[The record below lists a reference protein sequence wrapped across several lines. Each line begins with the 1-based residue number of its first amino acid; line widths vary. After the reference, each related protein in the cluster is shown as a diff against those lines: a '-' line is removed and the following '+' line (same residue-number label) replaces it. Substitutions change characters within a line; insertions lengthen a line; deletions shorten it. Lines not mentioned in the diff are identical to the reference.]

1 MTTATSTASAAWPK
15 SSRASRRSSR
25 PCPSSVSSPVRRP
38 ATAARRP
45 GDRRHLRA
53 GRRRLRAAVADVA
66 DDQLRAGRVR
76 DAACLLR
83 PRGDEVRRLVVPD
96 GDAGRLRRLASR
108 ARPAVQAAGGGSGD
122 TPRRPAARHLDHR
135 ARDPDE
141 GGREGVLRRGRPT
154 VPRGLGDDQP
164 ASCRDGRIGAE
175 PGHHCGGG
183 AHRGGS
189 AVLPRRHA
197 HRPTHAGHRAEPG
210 ARARARH
217 PGRPH
222 GALHLPH
229 QRRPG
234 GPRFVS
240 GEPDLPRQIHQRR
253 DARPGRL
260 RRRHRRG
267 LQPGAR
273 RHRRRAA
280 ARRSGQLRCRVPLG
294 AVPGRHPAV
303 SPHRRDPL
311 AAAGVARASGR
322 AHRMRRVLL
331 FVGVALLIA
340 APFGL
345 KPYGIY
351 LLSLWAVMTIAA
363 IGLNLTLGYA
373 GQISLAQA
381 SFVGIGAYTAALLTT
396 QGWPLGAA
404 FAVAALLCFVIG
416 WLLGYPA
423 LRVAHHY
430 LAFVTLSFATLVF
443 LVLRNEEWLT
453 KGVYGIS
460 GIPAP
465 APLGWSTKAPQ
476 DFYFFCLGVLALASI
491 AAWWLLR
498 SPWGRAFTALREN
511 PIRASSLGIDT
522 RRYTLMAFAIGSAL
536 GGVAGVLYA
545 PLVQFIEPTAFTLGL
560 SFNLL
565 LMVIVGGAGR
575 FFGPF
580 LGAAVS
586 VLLPEWLRFSEGL
599 YLMLYAVFVMVL
611 LAFFPSGLLGLAERL
626 RTSGRGPRSPRA
638 EEVVRRH

>member
-1 MTTATSTASAAWPK
+1 M
-15 SSRASRRSSR
+15 RA
-25 PCPSSVSSPVRRP
+25 VLGFIV
-38 ATAARRP
+38 
-45 GDRRHLRA
+45 
-53 GRRRLRAAVADVA
+53 
-66 DDQLRAGRVR
+66 
-76 DAACLLR
+76 
-83 PRGDEVRRLVVPD
+83 LVV
-96 GDAGRLRRLASR
+96 L
-108 ARPAVQAAGGGSGD
+108 V
-122 TPRRPAARHLDHR
+122 
-135 ARDPDE
+135 
-141 GGREGVLRRGRPT
+141 
-154 VPRGLGDDQP
+154 
-164 ASCRDGRIGAE
+164 
-175 PGHHCGGG
+175 
-183 AHRGGS
+183 
-189 AVLPRRHA
+189 
-197 HRPTHAGHRAEPG
+197 
-210 ARARARH
+210 
-217 PGRPH
+217 
-222 GALHLPH
+222 
-229 QRRPG
+229 
-234 GPRFVS
+234 
-240 GEPDLPRQIHQRR
+240 
-253 DARPGRL
+253 
-260 RRRHRRG
+260 
-267 LQPGAR
+267 
-273 RHRRRAA
+273 
-280 ARRSGQLRCRVPLG
+280 
-294 AVPGRHPAV
+294 
-303 SPHRRDPL
+303 
-311 AAAGVARASGR
+311 
-322 AHRMRRVLL
+322 
-331 FVGVALLIA
+331 A

-404 FAVAALLCFVIG
+404 FALAAVLCFVIG

-443 LVLRNEEWLT
+443 LVMRNEEWLT

-460 GIPAP
+460 GIPRP
-465 APLGWSTKAPQ
+465 TLLGWSTKAPQ

-599 YLMLYAVFVMVL
+599 YLMLYAVFVMLL
-611 LAFFPSGLLGLAERL
+611 LAFFPAGLLGLAERL
-626 RTSGRGPRSPRA
+626 RISWPRSSKSA
-638 EEVVRRH
+638 T